1 MLALLLGFGLSVQEQ
16 TPPAPDIAVLEDI
29 AVTGSREL
37 PLPYDVVADFV
48 TYCYDANRLGGR
60 SRSPEG
66 VGLWGALDPAEAS
79 RLGVPVT
86 GQAYILD
93 SQRIK
98 LVLLV
103 EEGRGSQNRQQHNCT
118 LIAVGRHDPKV
129 IEADL
134 ARLMGRGGASM
145 YLARSDLFT
154 TFDGWKQIGWS
165 AIPRRGST
173 DWRVFGEHPESFV
186 VAVEPYFYG
195 RSNWVVTEFRSREDE
210 GIPTTAIKLTYFFS
224 P

>member
-1 MLALLLGFGLSVQEQ
+1 MLALLLGLGLSVQEQ
-16 TPPAPDIAVLEDI
+16 TPPVPDIAVLEDI
-29 AVTGSREL
+29 AVTGSRGL

-66 VGLWGALDPAEAS
+66 VGLWAALDAAEAS
-79 RLGVPVT
+79 RLGVSPT

-118 LIAVGRHDPKV
+118 ITAMGRHDPKV
-129 IEADL
+129 IESDL
-134 ARLMGRGGASM
+134 ERLMGRGGASM
-145 YLARSDLFT
+145 YLAHSDLFP
-154 TFDGWKQIGWS
+154 TFDGWKQRGWS
-165 AIPRRGST
+165 AIPRRGSS

-186 VAVEPYFYG
+186 VAIDPRFYS
-195 RSNWVVTEFRSREDE
+195 RSSWVVTEFRSREDG
-210 GIPTTAIKLTYFFS
+210 GIPTSSIKLTYFFS